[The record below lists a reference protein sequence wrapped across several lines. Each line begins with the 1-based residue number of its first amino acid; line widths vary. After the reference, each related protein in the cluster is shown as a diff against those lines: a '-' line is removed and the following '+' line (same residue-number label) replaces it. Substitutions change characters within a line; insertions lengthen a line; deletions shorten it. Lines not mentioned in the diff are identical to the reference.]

1 MEVAMLLVVDV
12 RGTVR
17 GVYGETIDLGTLGT
31 MSIRRASHVEPDE
44 RGRWWADLRVS
55 GGPKLGPFA
64 LRSSAL
70 TVEMQWLEKALA
82 ERHPSLV

>member
-1 MEVAMLLVVDV
+1 MVLVVDV

-17 GVYGETIDLGTLGT
+17 GVYSETIDLNTLG
-31 MSIRRASHVEPDE
+31 MVSIRRASHVEPDE

-64 LRSSAL
+64 LRSTAL

-82 ERHPSLV
+82 ERSLSLV

>member
-17 GVYGETIDLGTLGT
+17 GVYGETIDLSALGAV
-31 MSIRRASHVEPDE
+31 SIRRASHVEPDE
-44 RGRWWADLRVS
+44 GGRWWTDLRVS

-64 LRSSAL
+64 LRSTAL

-82 ERHPSLV
+82 ERHPSLI